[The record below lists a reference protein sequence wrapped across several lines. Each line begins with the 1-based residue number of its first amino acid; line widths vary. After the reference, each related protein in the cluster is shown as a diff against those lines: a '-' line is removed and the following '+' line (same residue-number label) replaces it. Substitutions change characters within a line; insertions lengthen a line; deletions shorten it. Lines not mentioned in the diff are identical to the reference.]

1 MRRARPP
8 EPEPVWDAAA
18 LRVLAHR
25 TGPLRIVGGPGTGK
39 TTLLL
44 AAIARRLA
52 GGDDPAHTL
61 VLVGSRRAAAE
72 LRERLVRLGAGHG
85 TTSRE
90 ALVRTVHSY
99 AFGVLRL
106 HAARHGDPPPRLLAS
121 AEQDALVRDLLGG
134 EVDGVVPGSG
144 WPQRIEPALPVPGF
158 AAELRELLLRAAER
172 GLGPEELAELGARH
186 DVAEWAAAGRF
197 FRSYEQVTLLRGAAG
212 RGAPQAT
219 APALDAA
226 ELVAAALD
234 ALAADPELLAAER
247 ERVRHLVV
255 DDAQDLDPQQMEL
268 VGVLGRSAGTVLLAG
283 DPDQAVLTFRGADP
297 SGMRAVEADTVV
309 LTVDHRSAP
318 GVRAAGAAIAARL
331 PGVGEGRHRIAPPG
345 PDPSSVAGGGGA
357 AAGGGLPVGSAPGG
371 VAAGSVGLAVGASAS
386 PVEEGRVAVRVF
398 TSAAQEAGW
407 IADQL
412 RRAHLTEGV
421 PWSRMAVLARS
432 ARRALP
438 ALRRALLAAG
448 VPIAAPPDELPL
460 ARQPAVV
467 PLLMVLRY
475 ATRPAELDADAA
487 TALLTSPL
495 GSADP
500 LRMRR
505 LRRGLLR
512 LHAAGPPADAEP
524 RSTAVPAD
532 AAVPA
537 AGDTSAAADV
547 PSAAAGAMPAPPS
560 GTAEAGAVAPSA
572 STSARTPRGAPAP
585 PTADD
590 GTASAEPG
598 MAAGTTADGARPA
611 GRGPAEAEGVG
622 SDPLLVEALRA
633 AAAGRPDPLVALPA
647 HETAPLRRVGNLLA
661 IAGEAARAGES
672 AEEVLWRVWQVCGL
686 DRRWTD
692 ASARGGPVG
701 AAADRDLDAV
711 LALFDAAARFADR
724 LPGADVATFTEYL
737 AEQQLPGDS
746 LADRAPR
753 AEAVALL
760 TAHAARGREWDVV
773 AVPGVQEGSWPDLRL
788 RGSLLGNER
797 LVDLLAGVAEPGG
810 EAVSRV
816 APLLAEERRLFY
828 VACTRARHTLLVS
841 AIQGDDEQPS
851 RFLDELDPLPAGQ
864 ADRPVHRPGRSLVL
878 AELVGELRRAAC
890 APDGSDPQASAARRE
905 RAAAQ
910 LGRLAEAGVPG
921 AHPDDWYG
929 ASPVSSDAPLRPAGA
944 VVPMLPSDVEK
955 ILRCPLRWVLERHG
969 AGDTGALA
977 AVTGSLV
984 HALVQ
989 AEAAGAAPAE
999 LEEALHSAW
1008 ARLDA
1013 GAPWFSRREL
1023 VRVRGMLAAFDGWV
1037 RASRAEGLRLVA
1049 VEHPMQ
1055 LDLVDEV
1062 AARRG
1067 GSALRLRG
1075 RVDRLE
1081 VDAEGRPVVVDVKT
1095 GRTAVSARTAAE
1107 HPQLAIYQLAAALGA
1122 FGDLVRRGAPPGGAR
1137 LVYVADQRADG
1148 QAKEPTQPPLDAEG
1162 VAHWQQVLYT
1172 AAVET
1177 SGSVFVAR
1185 VGPDCDRCPVRTA
1198 CPAHGAG
1205 RGVPGL

>member
-1 MRRARPP
+1 
-8 EPEPVWDAAA
+8 
-18 LRVLAHR
+18 
-25 TGPLRIVGGPGTGK
+25 
-39 TTLLL
+39 
-44 AAIARRLA
+44 
-52 GGDDPAHTL
+52 
-61 VLVGSRRAAAE
+61 
-72 LRERLVRLGAGHG
+72 
-85 TTSRE
+85 
-90 ALVRTVHSY
+90 
-99 AFGVLRL
+99 
-106 HAARHGDPPPRLLAS
+106 
-121 AEQDALVRDLLGG
+121 
-134 EVDGVVPGSG
+134 
-144 WPQRIEPALPVPGF
+144 
-158 AAELRELLLRAAER
+158 
-172 GLGPEELAELGARH
+172 
-186 DVAEWAAAGRF
+186 
-197 FRSYEQVTLLRGAAG
+197 LRGAAG

-247 ERVRHLVV
+247 ARVRHLVV

-268 VGVLGRSAGTVLLAG
+268 VGVLGRSAGAVLLAG

-297 SGMRAVEADTVV
+297 SGMRAIEADTVV

-318 GVRAAGAAIAARL
+318 AVRSAAAAIAARL
-331 PGVGEGRHRIAPPG
+331 PGAGEGRQRVPPPG
-345 PDPSSVAGGGGA
+345 AG
-357 AAGGGLPVGSAPGG
+357 
-371 VAAGSVGLAVGASAS
+371 AGSPDTSTPAPSRGVRQAVADRLDGHEAAQAATEDRSDGCAGAQTVADRSDGRAGALTVADRSDGCVGASDRA
-386 PVEEGRVAVRVF
+386 GRVAVRVF
-398 TSAAQEAGW
+398 TSAAQEAAW

-412 RRAHLTEGV
+412 RRAHLTDGV

-467 PLLMVLRY
+467 PLLMVLRF

-512 LHAAGPPADAEP
+512 LHVAGPVAVASGPPAATAASGPSTSPADSDPPAAPAAAGEAAPADAE
-524 RSTAVPAD
+524 RI
-532 AAVPA
+532 
-537 AGDTSAAADV
+537 
-547 PSAAAGAMPAPPS
+547 
-560 GTAEAGAVAPSA
+560 
-572 STSARTPRGAPAP
+572 
-585 PTADD
+585 
-590 GTASAEPG
+590 
-598 MAAGTTADGARPA
+598 
-611 GRGPAEAEGVG
+611 G

-633 AAAGRPDPLVALPA
+633 AAAGHPDPLAALPA
-647 HETAPLRRVGNLLA
+647 PETAPLRRVANLLA
-661 IAGEAARAGES
+661 IAGDAARGGES
-672 AEEVLWRVWQVCGL
+672 AEEVLWRVWQKCGL
-686 DRRWTD
+686 DRRWSE

-711 LALFDAAARFADR
+711 LALFDATARFADR

-737 AEQQLPGDS
+737 AEQQLPGTS

-753 AEAVALL
+753 AEAVELL
-760 TAHAARGREWDVV
+760 TAHAARGREWEVV

-797 LVDLLAGVAEPGG
+797 LVDLLAGVAEPRG
-810 EAVSRV
+810 ATVSRV

-828 VACTRARHTLLVS
+828 VACSRARHTLLVS
-841 AIQGDDEQPS
+841 AIQGEDEQPS

-864 ADRPVHRPGRSLVL
+864 ADRPVHRPGRSLML

-890 APDGSDPQASAARRE
+890 APDGPGPGASAARRE

-910 LGRLAEAGVPG
+910 LARLAEAGVPG

-929 ASPVSSDAPLRPAGA
+929 AAPVSSDAALRPEGEI
-944 VVPMLPSDVEK
+944 VPVSPSDVEK

-969 AGDTGALA
+969 GGDAGALA

-989 AEAAGAAPAE
+989 AEAAGAATAE
-999 LEEALHSAW
+999 LDQALSSAW

-1023 VRVRGMLAAFDGWV
+1023 ARVRGMLGAFDGWV

-1049 VEHPMQ
+1049 VEQPLQ
-1055 LDLVDEV
+1055 LDLVDGV
-1062 AARRG
+1062 DGGAARRG
-1067 GSALRLRG
+1067 GRGLRLRG

-1081 VDAEGRPVVVDVKT
+1081 VDGMGRPVVVDVKT

-1107 HPQLAIYQLAAALGA
+1107 HPQLALYQLAAALGA
-1122 FGDLVRRGAPPGGAR
+1122 FGELVQRGAPPGGAR

-1148 QAKEPTQPPLDAEG
+1148 QAKEPAQPPLDTEG
-1162 VAHWQQVLYT
+1162 VAHWQQTLHTCAADT
-1172 AAVET
+1172 A
-1177 SGSVFVAR
+1177 GPVFVAK
-1185 VGPDCDRCPVRTA
+1185 VGPDCDRCPVRTS
-1198 CPAHGAG
+1198 CPAHGVG
-1205 RGVPGL
+1205 RGVPDA